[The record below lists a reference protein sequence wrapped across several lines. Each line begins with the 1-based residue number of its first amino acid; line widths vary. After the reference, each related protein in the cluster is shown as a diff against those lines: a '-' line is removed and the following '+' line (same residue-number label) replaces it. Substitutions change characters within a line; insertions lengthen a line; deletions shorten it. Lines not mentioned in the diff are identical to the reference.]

1 MNGETPTRRCGSVKK
16 VRALRSFTVRTQ
28 LPANLSTLGVLANN
42 LRWSWDDR
50 CRRLFRWVDPEL
62 WEQVSRDPVRL
73 LATVSP
79 ARLIELSND
88 PSFMAFLDEMHD
100 DLRRYLDSPGWLQL
114 RGDTPLRSVAY
125 FSPEFGISEALPQYS
140 GGLGVLAGDHLK
152 AASALGLPLTGI
164 GLFYRQG
171 YFRQTFTNDGYQ
183 TEQYPVLDPHLMA
196 LELVRAGA
204 TRDSTGDPAGAELR
218 IEVDLSGHRLVARVW
233 KAKVGRISLYL
244 LDADIDDNDADGRAV
259 TDRLYGGGEE
269 HRIRQEIL
277 LGIGGIR
284 VLNALGIE
292 SQVFHTNEGHA
303 GFLGLERI
311 RHFMHDHGLSYEE
324 AIEAGRA
331 GTLFTTHTPVPA
343 GIDRF
348 PKPLMGKYFTDFA
361 QSIGI
366 SFDEFMDLGHE
377 PNDSSDAPFNMAVMG
392 LRLAGQANG
401 VSKLHGAVSRE
412 MFSNLWPGV
421 PVEEVP
427 IGSVTNG
434 VHART
439 WTSNEMGE
447 LLSRYVLPEWP
458 EAPAERW
465 ARIHDCPDDLIW
477 RVREETRSRM
487 ISFIR
492 ERLRSA
498 AESRGFSGA
507 DLTWC
512 DRALDPHVL
521 TVGFSRRFA
530 TYKRSTL
537 LLSDPER
544 FKRLLLDPDH
554 PVQFVFAGKAHP
566 ADALGK
572 ELIKQIIQF
581 SLDPAVRHR
590 IAFVENYDIGVA
602 RMLYQGSDVWLNNP
616 RRPME
621 ACGTSGE
628 KATINGAINLS
639 ILDGWWD
646 EMYLPPTAS
655 SPSNGWAIPSSSN
668 PSSVEE
674 GDRLEANALFEL
686 LERDVVPLFYDRPDH
701 TFPRRWV
708 FKMKHS
714 LATLGHEVMAG
725 RMVKDYT
732 TNYYEVAA
740 RRADAVL
747 GVRWDKAKAL
757 AQWKHKVRTS
767 WPEVQITS
775 VESEGPEVVD
785 VGSIRTVHAEVSL
798 GELTP
803 DDVSVE
809 LVHGVVGLNDE
820 LEGTH
825 TVVMTP
831 DAKGRYSGQCVGSR
845 AGRYGFTIRVVPNHA
860 DLGSWAEVG
869 TITWA

>member
-1 MNGETPTRRCGSVKK
+1 MK
-16 VRALRSFTVRTQ
+16 ALRSFTVRTQ
-28 LPANLSTLGVLANN
+28 LPAVLAPLGVLANN

-62 WEQVSRDPVRL
+62 WENVGRDPVRL

-79 ARLIELSND
+79 QRLTELSND

-114 RGDTPLRSVAY
+114 RGKTPLRSVAY

-152 AASALGLPLTGI
+152 AASALAIPLTGI

-196 LELVRAGA
+196 LELVRKGA
-204 TRDSTGDPAGAELR
+204 TKDTAGDPSGPELR
-218 IEVDLSGHRLVARVW
+218 VEVELGDERLTARVW

-244 LDADIDDNDADGRAV
+244 LDADIDDNTAEGRAV

-269 HRIRQEIL
+269 HRMRQEIL
-277 LGIGGIR
+277 LGIGGVR
-284 VLNALGIE
+284 VLDALGIE

-311 RHFMHDHGLSYEE
+311 RKFMLNEGLTYTE

-331 GTLFTTHTPVPA
+331 GALFTTHTPVPA

-348 PKPLMGKYFTDFA
+348 PKPLMAKYFNRFA
-361 QSIGI
+361 ESIGI
-366 SFDEFMDLGHE
+366 SFDEFISLGHE
-377 PNDSSDAPFNMAVMG
+377 PTDGPDAPFNMAVMG

-401 VSKLHGAVSRE
+401 VSKLHGAVSRD

-421 PVEEVP
+421 PVDEVP

-465 ARIHDCPDDLIW
+465 ARIHDCPDDLLW

-492 ERLRSA
+492 ERLHSA
-498 AESRGFSGA
+498 AESRGQSGA

-512 DRALDPHVL
+512 DRALDPRVL
-521 TVGFSRRFA
+521 TIGFSRRFA
-530 TYKRSTL
+530 TYKRATL
-537 LLSDPER
+537 LLSDPDR
-544 FKRLLLDPDH
+544 FKRLLLDPDR
-554 PVQFVFAGKAHP
+554 PAQFVFAGKAHP

-628 KATINGAINLS
+628 KATINGALNLS

-646 EMYLPPTAS
+646 EMYIAPSPTA
-655 SPSNGWAIPSSSN
+655 PGNGWAIPSSSN
-668 PSSVEE
+668 PTSLEE
-674 GDRLEANALFEL
+674 GDRAEANALFDL
-686 LERDVVPLFYDRPDH
+686 LEREVVPLFYDRPDQS
-701 TFPRRWV
+701 FPRRWV
-708 FKMKHS
+708 YKMKVS

-725 RMVKDYT
+725 RMVTDYT
-732 TNYYEVAA
+732 TNFYEPAA
-740 RRADAVL
+740 IRADAVVRD
-747 GVRWDKAKAL
+747 GVANAQAL
-757 AQWKHKVRTS
+757 SDWKRKVRES
-767 WPEVQITS
+767 WPEVRVAS
-775 VESEGPEVVD
+775 VDSEGAEVVD
-785 VGSIRTVHAEVSL
+785 VGTVRNVTAHVSL
-798 GELTP
+798 GQLAAS
-803 DDVSVE
+803 DVVVE
-809 LVHGVVGLNDE
+809 LMHGLVGLNDE
-820 LEGTH
+820 LEH
-825 TVVMTP
+825 VQSVVMTP
-831 DAKGRYSGQCVGSR
+831 GKDGTYTGQCIGSR
-845 AGRYGFTIRVVPNHA
+845 AGRHGFTVRVVPQHA
-860 DLGSWAEVG
+860 NLGSWAEVG